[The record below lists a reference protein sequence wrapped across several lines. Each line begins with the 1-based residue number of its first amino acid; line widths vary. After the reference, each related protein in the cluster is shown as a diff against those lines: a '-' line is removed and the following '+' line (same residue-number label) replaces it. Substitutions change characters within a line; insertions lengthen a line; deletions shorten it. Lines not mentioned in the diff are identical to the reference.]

1 MSTVKCNTITS
12 TTGKTLLDSSGSV
25 IAVTTFTN
33 NTRTALSGSTDRT
46 LWSVGNVTK
55 KIANSKLIIM
65 ANLPMRGGNSYFM
78 GEWWQI
84 GASGKRYDGITQ
96 MGYASDAGDRSA
108 QFGWYVLAE
117 YSSSEVGSLAV
128 TIGHT
133 SANGGSDL
141 PASQWNPSSAD
152 DPRIQGTKT
161 STCVIF
167 EVVN

>member
-1 MSTVKCNTITS
+1 MSTLKTNGIQS

-25 IAVTTFTN
+25 ISVTTFTN
-33 NTRTALSGSTDRT
+33 NTRTVLSGSTNRT

-65 ANLPMRGGNSYFM
+65 ANLPMRGGQSYFQ

-84 GASGKRYDGITQ
+84 GSSGRRYDGITQ
-96 MGYASDAGDRSA
+96 MGYASDAGDRSV
-108 QFGWYVLAE
+108 QFGWYILAE
-117 YSSSEVGSLAV
+117 YASTEVGSLAV
-128 TIGHT
+128 SIGHQ
-133 SANGGSDL
+133 SANGGSDY
-141 PASQWNPSSAD
+141 PCQQWNPNSTD
-152 DPRIQGTKT
+152 DARTQQKV